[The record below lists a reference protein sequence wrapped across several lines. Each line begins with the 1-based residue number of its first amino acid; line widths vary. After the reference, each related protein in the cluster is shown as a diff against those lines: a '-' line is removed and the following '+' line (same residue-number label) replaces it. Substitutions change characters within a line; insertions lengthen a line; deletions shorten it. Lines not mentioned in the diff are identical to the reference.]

1 MDRLCI
7 TDHQWAKMEPL
18 CLGKPS
24 DPGRTGSDNRLFLE
38 AVLWIART
46 GSPWRDL
53 PAAFGNLVRLVLL
66 PGHRFDTVGVAPL
79 IKGVDFGA
87 LLADK
92 AFDSNWIIENLNDR
106 GTKIVISQH
115 PRRSNPIQIDDEMY
129 KWRHLIENFLCK
141 LKEFK
146 RIAMRAC
153 KTDQSF
159 KAMIYL
165 CAAIIN
171 SR

>member
-1 MDRLCI
+1 MTTKILAL
-7 TDHQWAKMEPL
+7 TDAL
-18 CLGKPS
+18 
-24 DPGRTGSDNRLFLE
+24 
-38 AVLWIART
+38 
-46 GSPWRDL
+46 
-53 PAAFGNLVRLVLL
+53 GNLVRLELL

-79 IKGVDFGA
+79 IDGIEFGA

-92 AFDSNWIIENLNDR
+92 AFDSNNIVADLNER
-106 GTKIVISQH
+106 GAKIVISQH
-115 PRRSNPIQIDDEMY
+115 PRRSMPLQIDTEIY
-129 KWRHLIENFLCK
+129 KWRHLIENFFCK

-159 KAMIYL
+159 QAMIYL
-165 CAAIIN
+165 AAAVIN